1 MIILSNDIVE
11 KKKIN
16 IKINQFYSDG
26 YTFVP
31 LLYDKEEII
40 MQTPKLYTQ
49 YGINNKYDKDFIDL
63 SFRNIINDKSIEN
76 FKHNLDVI
84 YLKIAN
90 KYKNT
95 YKAINYLKYGDKD
108 ITMRLKVQDNLLIF
122 DQNKNKLD
130 KMITNTYGNFLINLQ
145 GFWIIENEIYFQ
157 WYLLQAK
164 IDIPIYLENYCFV
177 EEYPKIIKKPI
188 PPPPPLPNFGKKKI
202 TTFKII
208 PKKKVVQKKEI
219 NVPSLNDIKN
229 ALNSLKSINNNIL

>member
-1 MIILSNDIVE
+1 MIILSNDIVD

-122 DQNKNKLD
+122 DQKKNKLD
-130 KMITNTYGNFLINLQ
+130 KLITNTYGYFLINLQ

-177 EEYPKIIKKPI
+177 E
-188 PPPPPLPNFGKKKI
+188 
-202 TTFKII
+202 
-208 PKKKVVQKKEI
+208 
-219 NVPSLNDIKN
+219 
-229 ALNSLKSINNNIL
+229 NI

>member
-1 MIILSNDIVE
+1 MIILSNDIVD

-16 IKINQFYSDG
+16 IKISQFYSEG

-40 MQTPKLYTQ
+40 IQTPKLYTQ

-76 FKHNLDVI
+76 FKHNLDII

-90 KYKNT
+90 KYKYV
-95 YKAINYLKYGDKD
+95 YKSINYLKYGDKD
-108 ITMRLKVQDNLLIF
+108 IVMRLKVQDDLLIF

-130 KMITNTYGNFLINLQ
+130 EMITNTYGNFLINLQ
-145 GFWIIENEIYFQ
+145 GFWIIDNEIYFQ

-164 IDIPIYLENYCFV
+164 IDIPIYLDNYCFI
-177 EEYPKIIKKPI
+177 EELPIIKKKPI
-188 PPPPPLPNFGKKKI
+188 PPPPPLPNFVKKKVSSI
-202 TTFKII
+202 KII
-208 PKKKVVQKKEI
+208 PKKKVSHKKEI

-229 ALNSLKSINNNIL
+229 ALNSLKSINN